1 MKFSLNPKK
10 YDDVTTLSDNDLICY
25 CCDVDKQTILK
36 AIQNGS
42 QTLKEIKATTTA
54 CTGDECAIVN
64 PNKRCCSKE
73 IRQLIELVDGKN

>member
-10 YDDVTTLSDNDLICY
+10 YDDVSTLSDNDLICY
-25 CCDVDKQTILK
+25 CCDVDKQSIVK
-36 AIQNGS
+36 AIKNGS
-42 QTLKEIKATTTA
+42 RTLKEIKATTAA

-73 IRQLIELVDGKN
+73 IKQLIKLVSL